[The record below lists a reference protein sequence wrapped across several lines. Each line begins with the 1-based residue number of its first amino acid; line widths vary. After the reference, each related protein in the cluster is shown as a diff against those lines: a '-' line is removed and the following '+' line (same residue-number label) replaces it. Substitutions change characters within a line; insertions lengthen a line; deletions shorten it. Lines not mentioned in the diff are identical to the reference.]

1 MSLVS
6 LILITTFKVYVYNK
20 TFSDIPK
27 KALLNKIS
35 ILRKERQAAN
45 IKIISNEA
53 SDPYL
58 SDEQDKS
65 TASNSS
71 KRQLIL
77 DTIESLKRSLE
88 DQSIELYEINDP
100 E

>member
-1 MSLVS
+1 MLT
-6 LILITTFKVYVYNK
+6 LKIFYIYNK

-45 IKIISNEA
+45 IKITSNEA
-53 SDPYL
+53 DPYL